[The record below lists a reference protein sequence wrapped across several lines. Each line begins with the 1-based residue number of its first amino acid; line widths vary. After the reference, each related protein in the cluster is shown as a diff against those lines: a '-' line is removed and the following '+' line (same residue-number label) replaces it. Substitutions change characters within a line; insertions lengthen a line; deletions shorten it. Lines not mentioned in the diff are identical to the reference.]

1 MDIYN
6 ERGLIYLMVKN
17 IYKVM
22 VDFSYV
28 IYIDVGNFI
37 VYYNRGCV
45 CRKMGNIEGVMV
57 DFSKSI

>member
-45 CRKMGNIEGVMV
+45 CRKMGNI
-57 DFSKSI
+57 